1 MHNSTSVRGQWVED
15 KKAGMRLFHSRQ
27 QIWLQRAIMQ
37 RPMLTRLGD
46 TFSLKEAIAQRP
58 KPDIV
63 RVRPNSVIQ
72 YKVPRDIWLVRSQI

>member
-1 MHNSTSVRGQWVED
+1 MED

-37 RPMLTRLGD
+37 LPMLKRLWD

-58 KPDIV
+58 KPDTV
-63 RVRPNSVIQ
+63 RVRPTSAIL
-72 YKVPRDIWLVRSQI
+72 YKVPRDIWLVRSQT